1 MRSAD
6 FLSFLQLNTN
16 SFLPKTQPLF
26 RLNSSFLLN
35 SRNFTR
41 GISRI
46 FSQNSRFRKIH
57 LRSLPPNCWKKAA
70 ILNHFKIFKIPR
82 YAQNW
87 ADMPRK
93 CWNCL
98 DAFIRDLSSSDS
110 SLSRGRSI
118 TLACSLK
125 RARGKEPPLFSWF
138 SVAWK
143 GLQNENKTLR
153 LQVAYYKVP
162 STS

>member
-1 MRSAD
+1 MKQLYNFTNKPFDIVKQYDKLVTNLEWNVRMLQDSWPLVRQGRDVSRLCKANLLLDFQNKPSNEQNGEGQKGGVGGSFLIELDTERIDTNSSVPRSVRSAD

-57 LRSLPPNCWKKAA
+57 LRSLP
-70 ILNHFKIFKIPR
+70 
-82 YAQNW
+82 QN
-87 ADMPRK
+87 
-93 CWNCL
+93 
-98 DAFIRDLSSSDS
+98 
-110 SLSRGRSI
+110 G
-118 TLACSLK
+118 
-125 RARGKEPPLFSWF
+125 
-138 SVAWK
+138 
-143 GLQNENKTLR
+143 
-153 LQVAYYKVP
+153 
-162 STS
+162 